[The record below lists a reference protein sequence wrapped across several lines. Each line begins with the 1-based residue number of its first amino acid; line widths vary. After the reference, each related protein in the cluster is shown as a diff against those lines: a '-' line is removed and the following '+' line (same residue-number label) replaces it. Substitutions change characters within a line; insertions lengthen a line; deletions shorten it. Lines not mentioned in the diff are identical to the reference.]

1 MAVRGIVLCNGIKP
15 VHVRV
20 YVCVQMIACVVNL
33 LVRVDGSFAAL
44 GGDAVH
50 HFHVLGSIDE
60 VWQLGRLRD
69 STLESN
75 IHSRFA
81 NTSALGVYQDD
92 TVRTTYAIHR
102 TGGGILQ
109 NREGF
114 NLVWV
119 YVVQA
124 SFNAVY

>member
-1 MAVRGIVLCNGIKP
+1 M
-15 VHVRV
+15 
-20 YVCVQMIACVVNL
+20 
-33 LVRVDGSFAAL
+33 
-44 GGDAVH
+44 
-50 HFHVLGSIDE
+50 
-60 VWQLGRLRD
+60 RD

-124 SFNAVY
+124 SFNAVYQDERVSAGLEGADATDPEGGIVVTGLS